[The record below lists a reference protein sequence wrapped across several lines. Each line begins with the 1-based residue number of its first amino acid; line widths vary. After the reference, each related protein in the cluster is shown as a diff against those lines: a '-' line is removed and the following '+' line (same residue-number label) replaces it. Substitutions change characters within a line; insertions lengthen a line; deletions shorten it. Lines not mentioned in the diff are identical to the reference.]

1 MLFNYLSFLPKNQ
14 DWRKLTML
22 FNKKKT
28 SKKGN
33 LNIEINNYIKFCKKY
48 YYIIN
53 DYESLKAYY
62 KLKDQ
67 IIL

>member
-1 MLFNYLSFLPKNQ
+1 MLFK
-14 DWRKLTML
+14 RK
-22 FNKKKT
+22 KD

-33 LNIEINNYIKFCKKY
+33 LKIEINNYIKFCKKY

>member
-1 MLFNYLSFLPKNQ
+1 
-14 DWRKLTML
+14 ML
-22 FNKKKT
+22 FNKKKD

-33 LNIEINNYIKFCKKY
+33 LNTEINNYIKFCKKY